1 MATWGFEIA
10 GDKTCSQCGSVYEVK
25 YHQVP
30 VKDID
35 SANCVVCGCELDRW
49 KSTRYP
55 IFTLKTRAQWPEEGM
70 KT

>member
-1 MATWGFEIA
+1 MATWDFEKSD
-10 GDKTCSQCGSVYEVK
+10 DKTCAHCGTTYEVK

-35 SANCVVCGCELDRW
+35 SFDCLVCGQELDSW

-55 IFTLKTRAQWPEEGM
+55 IFTLKNRAPWPRDET
-70 KT
+70 KQ

>member
-1 MATWGFEIA
+1 MATWGFEK
-10 GDKTCSQCGSVYEVK
+10 GDDKTCSRCGSTYEVK

-35 SANCVVCGCELDRW
+35 SYDCVVCGLELDSW

-55 IFTLKTRAQWPEEGM
+55 IFTLKMRAEWPKGP
-70 KT
+70 